1 MPECVGVAQA
11 VSCGG
16 GGDLKEAEPP
26 VSTECGEE
34 NGGWDCTAQ

>member
-16 GGDLKEAEPP
+16 GGDLKEA
-26 VSTECGEE
+26 VGEKM
-34 NGGWDCTAQ
+34 DK